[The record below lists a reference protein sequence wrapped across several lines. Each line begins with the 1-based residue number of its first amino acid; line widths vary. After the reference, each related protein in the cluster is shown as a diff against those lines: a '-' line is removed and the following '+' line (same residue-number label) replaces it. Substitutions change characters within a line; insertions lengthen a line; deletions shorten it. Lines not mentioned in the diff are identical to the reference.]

1 MDLQDYLFTPFAG
14 GLFLGLL
21 IAFYTWKSGFS
32 ARRNLKRELKRVE
45 SDGKELQKHLNIQLK
60 INAEGNESLQ
70 TKLEELR
77 EQNENLRVN
86 VSSLQQKP
94 GRTEQRQLTIIENG
108 IGLMREQAP
117 GFAQAWEK
125 AIRQAEAD
133 YESSE
138 GGLKK
143 LVRKVL
149 PSLGTSSSHV
159 EEEEK
164 ESEDN
169 PDSKVGKESTKS

>member
-1 MDLQDYLFTPFAG
+1 MDNLTEYLFTPFAG

-21 IAFYTWKSGFS
+21 ITFFTWKSGFA
-32 ARRNLKRELKRVE
+32 ARRSLKREINRVE
-45 SDGKELQKHLNIQLK
+45 DEAKILQGHLNTQLK

-70 TKLEELR
+70 AKLELLR

-86 VSSLQQKP
+86 VSELQQKP
-94 GRTEQRQLTIIENG
+94 GRGELRQLSIIENA

-125 AIRQAEAD
+125 AIRQAEAE
-133 YESSE
+133 YQSSE

-149 PSLGTSSSHV
+149 PTLGTAGIRL
-159 EEEEK
+159 EEEK
-164 ESEDN
+164 SDDES
-169 PDSKVGKESTKS
+169 SKKAQKEEA